1 MKVRLQPCA
10 RWPGRLGLP
19 AALLLLWGALVL
31 GSTLVER
38 SLGSAFET
46 CLFLRATGHPCP
58 TCGSTRA
65 LIALFQGQGA
75 LAFHWNPLAA
85 MALPVLGLAGL
96 ARLGFGRCLSIERD
110 AREARLL
117 WILGLGA
124 LAANWAWVLA
134 H

>member
-10 RWPGRLGLP
+10 RWPGRIGLP
-19 AALLLLWGALVL
+19 AILLLLWGALVL
-31 GSTLVER
+31 LSALAER

-46 CLFLRATGHPCP
+46 CLFLRATGRPCP

-65 LIALFQGQGA
+65 LFALLHGQGS
-75 LAFHWNPLAA
+75 LAFRWNPLAA
-85 MALPVLGLAGL
+85 VALPALALAVLV
-96 ARLGFGRCLSIERD
+96 RLGFGRCLRVERD
-110 AREARLL
+110 AREGRLIL
-117 WILGLGA
+117 VLGLGA